1 MALAVTET
9 VARTETGWT
18 EPVNSP
24 RMQRISGASLEK
36 AETGHWRRKPDEVKW
51 HSTRGP
57 ELGMRVPIC
66 GAPVW
71 LRTAGEAQLPLA
83 TGATF
88 GPVCE
93 HCTKLEGY
101 GDAAGS
107 YGPN

>member
-1 MALAVTET
+1 MALAVAE
-9 VARTETGWT
+9 VGWT
-18 EPVNSP
+18 EPVTSG
-24 RMQRISGASLEK
+24 RMRKIAAALDVAESGA
-36 AETGHWRRKPDEVKW
+36 WRRKPDETTW
-51 HSTRGP
+51 HSVRGP
-57 ELGMRVPIC
+57 DLGLRVPVC

-71 LRTAGEAQLPLA
+71 LRTAGEAVLPID

-93 HCTKLEGY
+93 HCTRLEGY